1 MTQTN
6 KITEN
11 EIFRFF
17 HCRLTPEKTSEI
29 CDVSLMQ
36 VKKWDSG
43 KPIPE
48 YYKRLMAIYGGY
60 DLSHLGWKNWKFEH
74 GYLRTPL
81 GYKIKPEQI
90 EYWYI
95 MHSPDV
101 ENRQSALQKLKQKR
115 KWKGL

>member
-1 MTQTN
+1 MSNKN

-17 HCRLTPEKTSEI
+17 HCRLSEETCAKI

-36 VKKWDSG
+36 VKKWDAG
-43 KPIPE
+43 KTIPE
-48 YYKRLMAIYGGY
+48 YYKRLMGIYGGF
-60 DLSHLGWKNWKFEH
+60 DLSHIGWKNWQFEH
-74 GYLRTPL
+74 GFLRTPM
-81 GYKIKPEQI
+81 GYKVTAEQI

-101 ENRQSALQKLKQKR
+101 ENRQSAMRLLR
-115 KWKGL
+115 KTRR